1 VNNQAALKTSRLP
14 RSRRD
19 RDQVSGYVHHCPFGF
34 PGIFMV
40 TVRSRLRPF
49 LSRTDGGSSVR
60 RLHALIVIEQAPV
73 APVWQTSQRTRTAR
87 GQHKR
92 WT

>member
-1 VNNQAALKTSRLP
+1 
-14 RSRRD
+14 
-19 RDQVSGYVHHCPFGF
+19 VSGYVHHCPFGF

-60 RLHALIVIEQAPV
+60 RLHALIVIEHGTRRACLADITANPDCAWTAQA
-73 APVWQTSQRTRTAR
+73 APTS
-87 GQHKR
+87 
-92 WT
+92 